1 VPNAATND
9 FATLARTKKSLWRC
23 MIVHSAV
30 LERNDYTRENGVGFI
45 TPVEFFARSLGAG
58 V

>member
-1 VPNAATND
+1 
-9 FATLARTKKSLWRC
+9 

-30 LERNDYTRENGVGFI
+30 LERNDYARENGVGFI